1 MERSTTLIVS
11 LCTSIVLLAAS
22 CSSAAE
28 HGMNEKV
35 LSQIPQNLKAIID
48 RGKSSGAVT
57 LVARNGEIA
66 SIDAVGW
73 RIMDK
78 EPLETTDIFWAASIT
93 KPFVAV
99 AIMMMVDKGH
109 LQLDDLVEKHIPE
122 FKGQKVTIW
131 KKTKKKMIPKGLRPP
146 EKPLTIRNLLNHLDA
161 LPKTAATKS
170 AKSIKGRALVS
181 ARNALM
187 WEPGSKWKYG
197 GEGLHVAAYIVEKY
211 SGMPYAKFLKTRI
224 LDPLGM
230 KNTYFTVKNVPK
242 SKAVPL
248 HRKLKNGTWE
258 YASRGDFGN
267 GHYFAVDGGFF
278 STVEDL
284 FPWYQMLLNGGEFGG
299 VRYLSEKSVRELTR
313 KQTGDVKPAGHG
325 PGNFQA
331 LAFQEA
337 VEPQGP
343 TAALSRGSFG
353 KGGSGGSITWV
364 DPSTKT
370 IYIMLQNI
378 SGGDKDLTSSTFLN
392 TAAKAIP
399 SK

>member
-11 LCTSIVLLAAS
+11 LCTSTLLLAAS

-48 RGKSSGAVT
+48 RGQSSGAVT

-78 EPLETTDIFWAASIT
+78 EPLETTDVFWAASIT

-109 LQLDDLVEKHIPE
+109 LQPDDLVEKHIPE

-161 LPKTAATKS
+161 LPKTAATKA

-211 SGMPYAKFLKTRI
+211 SGMPYAEFLKTRI

-230 KNTYFTVKNVPK
+230 KNTYFTIKNVPK

-258 YASRGDFGN
+258 YTYRGDFGN

-284 FPWYQMLLNGGEFGG
+284 FPWYQMLLNGGELGG

-337 VEPQGP
+337 VEPQGG
-343 TAALSRGSFG
+343 TAAMSRGSFG

-378 SGGDKDLTSSTFLN
+378 SGGDKALTGSTFLN

>member
-1 MERSTTLIVS
+1 MRRNTTLITS
-11 LCTSIVLLAAS
+11 LCAGVLFLAAS
-22 CSSAAE
+22 YSVAAE
-28 HGMNEKV
+28 HGMDEKV
-35 LSQIPQNLKAIID
+35 LSQIPQNLQAIID
-48 RGKSSGAVT
+48 RGQSTGMVT
-57 LVARNGEIA
+57 LVARNGKIA

-78 EPLETTDIFWAASIT
+78 EPLETTDVFWAASIT

-122 FKGQKVTIW
+122 FKGQKV
-131 KKTKKKMIPKGLRPP
+131 KTGKRSSETAKD
-146 EKPLTIRNLLNHLDA
+146 PLTIRNLLNHLDG
-161 LPKTAATKS
+161 LPKNPSRSRATKTIKQRVLKS
-170 AKSIKGRALVS
+170 AKDT
-181 ARNALM
+181 LM
-187 WEPGSKWKYG
+187 WEPGTKWMYG
-197 GEGLHVAAYIVEKY
+197 GEGLYVAAYLVEKY
-211 SGMPYAKFLKTRI
+211 SDLPYAEFLKTRM

-230 KNTYFTVKNVPK
+230 KNTCFTIKDVPENRAVRK
-242 SKAVPL
+242 HSKT
-248 HRKLKNGTWE
+248 KKGKWE
-258 YASRGDFGN
+258 AEKMRDFSWSTSGS
-267 GHYFAVDGGFF
+267 YFAVDGGFF

-284 FPWYQMLLNGGEFGG
+284 FPWCQMLLNGGEYGG

-325 PGNFQA
+325 AGNFHA

-343 TAALSRGSFG
+343 TSALTKGSFG
-353 KGGSGGSITWV
+353 KGGSGGSMTWV

-370 IYIMLQNI
+370 IYIMLQNAW
-378 SGGDKDLTSSTFLN
+378 GGDRNLTSSTFLD